1 MSIESRPH
9 PHPAPNA
16 NNSNAWKNHRYP
28 DRRSGRDFFDFS
40 MIFVDK
46 IVGVWYTIG
55 MSQHPLLPVPSDK
68 MNARAVLAPTVSE
81 DLLNRWF
88 AYLDVAPKSLETYR
102 TNIRPFVRFLAANG
116 ITHPTRMDIIAY
128 RDSLVAAGRKPTT
141 VSSCLL
147 VVRLLFGWLESEGVC
162 TNIAAHVKPPRQT
175 QEHKRDYVSADAT
188 ARILAAIDTTNEP
201 GARDYA
207 LISLLACCGL
217 RAKEAASA
225 DVADLRTEAGDLI
238 LNVLGKYRS
247 DKTDFVRVPGRVQ
260 AAIGR
265 YLSFRPDRKPTDPLF
280 VCTSNHGRGTR
291 LSAQAVSVIA
301 KSRMRAVGIDDP
313 KLTCHSF
320 RHGAATI
327 ALLQG
332 CELEQA
338 SKFLRHLSLNTTML
352 YNHSIDG
359 HHNPCAIAIES
370 AIFKSASVAP
380 TPAAVAM

>member
-1 MSIESRPH
+1 
-9 PHPAPNA
+9 
-16 NNSNAWKNHRYP
+16 
-28 DRRSGRDFFDFS
+28 
-40 MIFVDK
+40 MISVDK
-46 IVGVWYTIG
+46 IVGVWYTID
-55 MSQHPLLPVPSDK
+55 MSQTSLLPAPSDK

-116 ITHPTRMDIIAY
+116 ITHPTRADIIAY

-175 QEHKRDYVSADAT
+175 QEHKREWVSAEST
-188 ARILAAIDTTNEP
+188 ANILASIDTTNEP

-225 DVADLRTEAGDLI
+225 DVEDLRFQCGEPI

-247 DKTDFVRVPGRVQ
+247 DKTEFVRVPGRVQ

-265 YLSFRPDRKPTDPLF
+265 YLSFRPGRKPTDPLF
-280 VCTSNHGRGTR
+280 VCTSNHGRGSR

-338 SKFLRHLSLNTTML
+338 SKFLRHRALSTVMV
-352 YNHSIDG
+352 YSHHIDATR
-359 HHNPCAIAIES
+359 NPCAALIES

-380 TPAAVAM
+380 APAAM

>member
-1 MSIESRPH
+1 MSNQP
-9 PHPAPNA
+9 
-16 NNSNAWKNHRYP
+16 
-28 DRRSGRDFFDFS
+28 
-40 MIFVDK
+40 
-46 IVGVWYTIG
+46 
-55 MSQHPLLPVPSDK
+55 PLLPAPTMSH
-68 MNARAVLAPTVSE
+68 AVLAPAAPTVSE

-162 TNIAAHVKPPRQT
+162 TN
-175 QEHKRDYVSADAT
+175 VSADAT